1 MSSPTTKN
9 EALAETKEM
18 DLSDTDITTQV
29 ENRGESEMSKFVV
42 PQFKGAADILEE
54 MKKITNKSI
63 SISTKFI
70 ITILLF
76 TYF

>member
-42 PQFKGAADILEE
+42 PQFTGAADILEE